1 MTDFVEVYNTIDK
14 NISTNGNGGITGE
27 TLHDTFYDVV
37 HSFETYYNESK
48 RLVDLA
54 KKDHLLC
61 FNGIYDEL
69 PIPEYIGQVVFV
81 KNDVYVCTEL
91 TEDITGWKQIS
102 DMLTYTPILIT
113 IPKNVINNTVIDPK
127 DLGIYE
133 QDINNILLGQVGYIN
148 IVDDKLGFAGSCSI
162 NINKTVDYI
171 RISYFTD
178 VVHSYI
184 LRKENNEWKIFVE

>member
-14 NISTNGNGGITGE
+14 NISTNGNGSITGE

-37 HSFETYYNESK
+37 HSFEAYYNESK
-48 RLVDLA
+48 RLVDLS

-61 FNGIYDEL
+61 FNGVYDEF
-69 PIPEYIGQVVFV
+69 PIPEYIGQVVFI

-102 DMLTYTPILIT
+102 DMRTYTPILIT

-133 QDINNILLGQVGYIN
+133 QDINNILLGQVGYMN
-148 IVDDKLGFAGSCSI
+148 IVDDKLGFAGSCNI
-162 NINKTVDYI
+162 NINKTIDYI

-178 VVHSYI
+178 ITHSYI
-184 LRKENNEWKIFVE
+184 LQKENNEWKIFVE

>member
-1 MTDFVEVYNTIDK
+1 MTDFAEVYNTIDK
-14 NISTNGNGGITGE
+14 NISTNGNGSITGE

-37 HSFETYYNESK
+37 NSFEAYYNESK

-61 FNGIYDEL
+61 FNDIYDEL
-69 PIPEYIGQVVFV
+69 PIPEYIGQVVFI

-102 DMLTYTPILIT
+102 DMRTYTPILIT
-113 IPKNVINNTVIDPK
+113 IPKNTINDTVIDPK

-133 QDINNILLGQVGYIN
+133 QDINNILLGQVGCMN

>member
-48 RLVDLA
+48 RLVDLS

-61 FNGIYDEL
+61 FNGIYNEL

-81 KNDVYVCTEL
+81 KN
-91 TEDITGWKQIS
+91 
-102 DMLTYTPILIT
+102 
-113 IPKNVINNTVIDPK
+113 
-127 DLGIYE
+127 
-133 QDINNILLGQVGYIN
+133 
-148 IVDDKLGFAGSCSI
+148 
-162 NINKTVDYI
+162 
-171 RISYFTD
+171 
-178 VVHSYI
+178 
-184 LRKENNEWKIFVE
+184 